1 MSITISGKDLKHMI
15 AEGVAL
21 ALQNKAPT
29 ETTVQHATHC
39 PDCYKDVIETMNKK
53 SDFMCAD
60 CHLPLGD
67 IMFATKLK
75 KCPNCGNVHLREV
88 EKKRGGEDE

>member
-1 MSITISGKDLKHMI
+1 MISEKDLKRMI
-15 AEGVAL
+15 AEGVAS
-21 ALQNKAPT
+21 ALQSQKPT
-29 ETTVQHATHC
+29 ETTVEHATHC
-39 PDCYKDVIETMNKK
+39 PECYNSLIEKMNEK

-75 KCPNCGNVHLREV
+75 KCPNCGNTHLREV
-88 EKKRGGEDE
+88 EKKRGFGGE